1 MLIPPKVPSIDV
13 DTSDGTLSLSIYL
26 SINQSIH
33 TYDVVMLK
41 L

>member
-13 DTSDGTLSLSIYL
+13 DTSDGTLSLSIYQ
-26 SINQSIH
+26 SIN